1 LTFENNLLIIRI
13 NPNRFL
19 NPCRDK
25 KMRCKCTGNIIKFN
39 NYKPKRGDP
48 FAQCDKCLMLYTWKE
63 YRALQADK
71 IVEAF
76 GKRIRKE

>member
-1 LTFENNLLIIRI
+1 
-13 NPNRFL
+13 
-19 NPCRDK
+19 
-25 KMRCKCTGNIIKFN
+25 MRCKCSGNIIKFN
-39 NYKPKRGDP
+39 SYKPKRGDP

>member
-25 KMRCKCTGNIIKFN
+25 KMRCKS
-39 NYKPKRGDP
+39 KRGDP
-48 FAQCDKCLMLYTWKE
+48 FAQCDKCLMLYSWKE

-71 IVEAF
+71 LIEAF